1 MKNPSFDLNVR
12 YLDFDGRK
20 IEIDYISS
28 LCSDELIAYFGLK
41 KRAIINAN
49 KMAEE
54 IPAAVKSNIPIARPK
69 TPYSFVIAMA
79 PCIKEWPK
87 LVMGSIAPA

>member
-1 MKNPSFDLNVR
+1 
-12 YLDFDGRK
+12 
-20 IEIDYISS
+20 
-28 LCSDELIAYFGLK
+28 
-41 KRAIINAN
+41 
-49 KMAEE
+49 MAEE

-69 TPYSFVIAMA
+69 TPYYFVIAMA

>member
-1 MKNPSFDLNVR
+1 
-12 YLDFDGRK
+12 
-20 IEIDYISS
+20 
-28 LCSDELIAYFGLK
+28 
-41 KRAIINAN
+41 
-49 KMAEE
+49 MAEE

-69 TPYSFVIAMA
+69 NPYSFVIAMA